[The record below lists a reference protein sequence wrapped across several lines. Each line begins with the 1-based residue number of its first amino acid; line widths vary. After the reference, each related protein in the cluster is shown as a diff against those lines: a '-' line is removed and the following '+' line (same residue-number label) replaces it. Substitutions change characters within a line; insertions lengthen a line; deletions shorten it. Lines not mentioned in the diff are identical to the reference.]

1 MPGCSSERLKRK
13 VKKKNK
19 DFLVATMEP
28 RQKRSIIQ
36 TEGLCIMYIQCLQS
50 LLAGYYLRLERQQS
64 ARKRTESNSLE
75 DEAWRLLYIVP
86 SVVLCKVT
94 PESKKKSRRCRWL
107 SFIDRRKVLN
117 VNGWKKNKQK
127 KKFYR
132 KRHAQPTRFRWYFF
146 SHIFSSYRPT
156 FTLQRGNENK

>member
-36 TEGLCIMYIQCLQS
+36 TEGLCIMYIQCLQY

-64 ARKRTESNSLE
+64 ARKRTESNLLE
-75 DEAWRLLYIVP
+75 DKATL
-86 SVVLCKVT
+86 
-94 PESKKKSRRCRWL
+94 
-107 SFIDRRKVLN
+107 
-117 VNGWKKNKQK
+117 
-127 KKFYR
+127 
-132 KRHAQPTRFRWYFF
+132 
-146 SHIFSSYRPT
+146 YRPECRPM
-156 FTLQRGNENK
+156 QSRP